1 MEESAPE
8 LPWCFAGLSRPT
20 TMATLLT
27 TGPPTR
33 PAPVAHARTLHF
45 LEVLLCPR
53 IEFNVLRKLQG
64 HPVICPLQIAQRI
77 GRWG

>member
-1 MEESAPE
+1 MEVSAPE
-8 LPWCFAGLSRPT
+8 LPWSFAGLSRPT
-20 TMATLLT
+20 TTMATLT
-27 TGPPTR
+27 TSPPTR

-53 IEFNVLRKLQG
+53 IEFNVLQKLQG
-64 HPVICPLQIAQRI
+64 HRVICPLQIAQRI

>member
-1 MEESAPE
+1 MGASAPE
-8 LPWCFAGLSRPT
+8 LPWSFAGLSRPT
-20 TMATLLT
+20 TMATLA

-33 PAPVAHARTLHF
+33 PAPVARARTSHF

-53 IEFNVLRKLQG
+53 TEFSVLRKLQG
-64 HPVICPLQIAQRI
+64 HRVICPLQIARRI